1 MQSAQPPPP
10 TSSLSGDLWGG
21 LAAMLVALP
30 SSIAFGILVFSGLGD
45 VGIGAMAGILGAAA
59 LGLVSALVGQTGGLI
74 SAPCAP
80 AAAVLSALVVVLSG
94 HGLKPPKVIALL
106 VLTALLAAC
115 LQLLYGVIGGGR
127 LIKFIP
133 YPVVTGYLSGVGL
146 LIALGQLP
154 KFFGFPAHCSLLH
167 GLLAPAC
174 WDWHCLL
181 VGLVTMALM
190 LGAPRITRKLPAPI
204 FGLLGG
210 ICTYFALSAFSLAL
224 RQLGGNALL
233 IGKIHMSGAV
243 FLSGISNRAHALAT
257 IAPADISLIL
267 LSALTLS
274 VLISID
280 TLKTCVGLETVT
292 RNRHNAD
299 RVLVG
304 QGLGNLASV
313 LVGGMPGSGAMG
325 PSLINVTSGGRSWR
339 AGVIEGVLV
348 IAALLFLSPLIAWIP
363 FSALAGIL
371 FIVAFRMFDWHAV
384 HLLRYQSGR
393 QDFAVIAVV
402 VLVSAFTDL
411 MVAAGVGVAL
421 AILLFMRDHLRASV
435 IRWKCYLNQI
445 SSKTLRLDSEK
456 AILAQH
462 GDQGVFCELQG
473 DLFFGTSDQLYTQLD
488 ADLRSKKYLLFDM
501 RHVQSMDY
509 TAAHLFDLMHAQL
522 AERGGQLLFSGMPS
536 AVLDGRDF
544 QRYLAEFDLLKS
556 HGGVM
561 ISETLDGALEWIE
574 EQILTEAGSH
584 TGAPERRLELPDFA
598 RFHGFAAGILTQLAA
613 CVRERSVAAG
623 ESIIRHGETGDEL
636 FLVRQGSVRILQPLE
651 GGQHHHLATIGA
663 GNFFGELSF
672 LDHGLRRSDVQAKS
686 ATELYV
692 LSRSRLD
699 AATKIDPTAGT
710 QLFAHLAFAIAERL
724 RQTDSD
730 LQELEER

>member
-1 MQSAQPPPP
+1 M
-10 TSSLSGDLWGG
+10 
-21 LAAMLVALP
+21 
-30 SSIAFGILVFSGLGD
+30 
-45 VGIGAMAGILGAAA
+45 
-59 LGLVSALVGQTGGLI
+59 
-74 SAPCAP
+74 
-80 AAAVLSALVVVLSG
+80 LSALLVELLAG
-94 HGLKPPKVIALL
+94 HGLAPAHIIALL
-106 VLTALLAAC
+106 VLTALLAAG

-154 KFFGFPAHCSLLH
+154 KFFGFPHHYSLLQ
-167 GLLAPAC
+167 GLLSPAC
-174 WDWHCLL
+174 WNWRCLL

-190 LGAPRITRKLPAPI
+190 LGGPRLTRKLPAPI

-210 ICTYFALSAFSLAL
+210 ICTYFMLAAFSPAL
-224 RQLGGNALL
+224 RHVDGNALL
-233 IGKIHMSGAV
+233 IGPIRMSGS
-243 FLSGISNRAHALAT
+243 FFTGITGRAHALAT
-257 IAPADISLIL
+257 ISPADIRLVL

-274 VLISID
+274 VLLSID
-280 TLKTCVGLETVT
+280 TLKTCVGLETLT

-325 PSLINVTSGGRSWR
+325 PSLVNVTSGGRSYR

-348 IAALLFLSPLIAWIP
+348 IASLLFLSPLIAWIP
-363 FSALAGIL
+363 FAALAGIL
-371 FIVAFRMFDWHAV
+371 LIVAWRMFDWHAL
-384 HLLRYQSGR
+384 HLLCSQSGR
-393 QDFAVIAVV
+393 QDFAVIAAV
-402 VLVSAFTDL
+402 VLISAMTDL

-421 AILLFMRDHLRASV
+421 AILLFIRDHLRGSV
-435 IRWKCYLNQI
+435 IRWKRYLNQV
-445 SSKTLRLDSEK
+445 SSKTRRLDTEL

-473 DLFFGTSDQLYTQLD
+473 DLFFGTTDQLYTQLE

-522 AERGGQLLFSGMPS
+522 AERGGQLIFSGMPS
-536 AVLDGRDF
+536 AVIDGRDF
-544 QRYLAEFDLLKS
+544 QRYLAELDMLKE
-556 HGGVM
+556 HEGVM

-574 EQILTEAGSH
+574 EQILAEPGVKGEA
-584 TGAPERRLELPDFA
+584 ERRLELPDFA
-598 RFHGFAAGILTQLAA
+598 LFHGFEADILTQLAG
-613 CVRERSVAAG
+613 CMRELSVAPG
-623 ESIIRHGETGDEL
+623 ESIIRHGEQGDEL
-636 FLVRQGSVRILQPLE
+636 FLVRRGSVRILQPLE
-651 GGQHHHLATIGA
+651 GGQHHHLATIGQ

-672 LDHGLRRSDVQAKS
+672 LDHGIRRSDVEAKS
-686 ATELYV
+686 ATELYI
-692 LSRSRLD
+692 LSRTSLD
-699 AATKIDPTAGT
+699 AQASRIDPTVST